1 MPKLTINGTEIEVNS
16 GLTVLQACEHAGI
29 EIPRFCYHER
39 LSIAGNCRMCL
50 VHMERAPKPVAS
62 CAMPVG
68 DGMVIET
75 DTPEVRKMRR
85 GVMEFLLINHPLD
98 CPICDQGG
106 ECDLQD
112 QAMGYGT
119 DRSRYSENKRA
130 VKDKNLGPL
139 IKTIMT
145 RCIHCTRCIRFATE
159 VAGVPE
165 LGATGRGE
173 NTEVGTYVEKTLT
186 SELSGNMIDL
196 CPVGALTSKPYAFTA
211 RPWELKKTE
220 SIDVMDALG
229 SNIRVDTRGAE
240 VMRVLPRLNEDVNEE
255 WISDKARF
263 ACDGLKRQRLDQ
275 PYVRRDGK
283 LQPATWDEAFAA
295 IAEKI
300 KQSAP
305 KKIAAVAGDL
315 ADCESMMALKDL
327 MEALG
332 SSNTDCRQDGARL
345 DPRCRAGYLF
355 NSTISGIDGA
365 DACLIIGANPR
376 IEAPVLNARLRKRS
390 IRGNFPVALLGGV
403 GDANTDLTYDYEYL
417 GADAG
422 TLQALADGKHPF
434 AKVLK
439 KAEKAMLIVG
449 QGALIGP
456 DGAKTLSAARAVVEA
471 CGMIDDKIG
480 WNGFNVLHTA
490 AARVGGLD
498 IGFVPGQGGLDVEGI
513 LDGAGNGNLDMVY
526 LLGADEIDMTRLG
539 DAFVVYQGHHGDNGA
554 HRANVVLPGAA
565 YTEKN
570 ATYVNTEGRVQRTQL
585 ATFPPGDAR
594 EDWAIIRALSAVLGH
609 PLGYDDLSQIRGRLV
624 FANPGFLNP
633 DEAAPAAW
641 GEFGDPL
648 TSGGAPGNGAALMSP
663 IDNFYMTDPI
673 SRASATM
680 ARCMEMISGSEQDKT
695 GTDG

>member
-1 MPKLTINGTEIEVNS
+1 MPKLTVDGVEIEVDPS
-16 GLTVLQACEHAGI
+16 LTVLQACEQVGI
-29 EIPRFCYHER
+29 EIPRFCFHER

-62 CAMPVG
+62 CAMPVV

-75 DTPEVRKMRR
+75 DTPEVKKMRR

-119 DRSRYSENKRA
+119 DRSRYFENKRA

-139 IKTIMT
+139 IESTMT

-159 VAGVPE
+159 VAGVQE

-173 NTEVGTYVEKTLT
+173 HMEVGTYVEKTLT

-255 WISDKARF
+255 WISDKTRF

-300 KQSAP
+300 KHSSA

-315 ADCESMMALKDL
+315 ADCESMLALKNL
-327 MEALG
+327 MQALG
-332 SSNTDCRQDGARL
+332 SPNTDCRQDGAHL
-345 DPRCRAGYLF
+345 DPTCRAGYLF

-376 IEAPVLNARLRKRS
+376 LEAPVLNARLRKRS
-390 IRGNFPVALLGGV
+390 IRGNFPIAVVGGV
-403 GDANTDLTYDYEYL
+403 GDGNTDLTYDYEFL
-417 GADAG
+417 DADAG
-422 TLQALADGKHPF
+422 VLQSLADGSHPF

-439 KAEKAMLIVG
+439 KAEKGMLILG
-449 QGALIGP
+449 QGALTGP
-456 DGAKTLSAARAVVEA
+456 DGGKILGTARTIAET
-471 CGMIDDKIG
+471 CGLIDDTIV
-480 WNGFNVLHTA
+480 WNGFNVLHAA

-498 IGFVPGQGGLDVEGI
+498 LGFVPGRGGLDVEGI
-513 LDGAGNGNLDMVY
+513 LDAAGNGKLDIVY

-539 DAFVVYQGHHGDNGA
+539 GAFVVYQGHHGDNGA
-554 HRANVVLPGAA
+554 HRADVILPGAA

-570 ATYVNTEGRVQRTQL
+570 ATYVNTEGRVQRTRL
-585 ATFPPGDAR
+585 AAFPPGDAR

-609 PLGYDDLSQIRGRLV
+609 TLSYDDLSQIRGRLV
-624 FANPGFLNP
+624 DTNPVFLNI
-633 DEAAPAAW
+633 DEAASATW
-641 GEFGDPL
+641 GEFGEQ
-648 TSGGAPGNGAALMSP
+648 GGPVKDTALSSP

-673 SRASATM
+673 SRASVTM
-680 ARCMEMISGSEQDKT
+680 AQCMEMISGNEQDET
-695 GTDG
+695 GTNG